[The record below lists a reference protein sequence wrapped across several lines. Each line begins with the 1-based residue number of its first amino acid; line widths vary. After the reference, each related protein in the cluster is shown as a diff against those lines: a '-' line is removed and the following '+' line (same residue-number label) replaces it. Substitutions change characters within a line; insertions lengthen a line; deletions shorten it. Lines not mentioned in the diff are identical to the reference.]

1 MMVDAAIEDILD
13 KLGRKAKLL
22 QSESIKEVE
31 AASAGFLS
39 AKTKLTAV
47 AAFGRGD
54 RHLGDQLRENSDSP
68 VGVQPLRAV
77 STPPAPEVAA
87 GEVQVD
93 VAQLTDHDVD
103 HDMAQLDQ
111 HFSQEPSLAAL
122 ANAPTPVI
130 DSTTA
135 APAGPAIPHLTLWNA
150 ARGRLWRA
158 EQARRREAKFE
169 VRGMVTKAE
178 TTKAVSSLRSPEL
191 ADRDERARV
200 EAWLEAERDRAETE
214 TTQIMAEGEQAT
226 SASVIQSG
234 GQTRSLSYMRC
245 ASSAGRVALCRARAA
260 NDLQI

>member
-1 MMVDAAIEDILD
+1 M
-13 KLGRKAKLL
+13 G
-22 QSESIKEVE
+22 SEMCI
-31 AASAGFLS
+31 
-39 AKTKLTAV
+39 
-47 AAFGRGD
+47 RD
-54 RHLGDQLRENSDSP
+54 R
-68 VGVQPLRAV
+68 
-77 STPPAPEVAA
+77 
-87 GEVQVD
+87 
-93 VAQLTDHDVD
+93 
-103 HDMAQLDQ
+103 AQLDQ

-135 APAGPAIPHLTLWNA
+135 APAGPAIPHLTLCNA

-169 VRGMVTKAE
+169 VRGMVTEAE

-200 EAWLEAERDRAETE
+200 EAWLEAERDRVETE
-214 TTQIMAEGEQAT
+214 TIMAEGEQAT

-245 ASSAGRVALCRARAA
+245 ASSAGRVALGRARAA